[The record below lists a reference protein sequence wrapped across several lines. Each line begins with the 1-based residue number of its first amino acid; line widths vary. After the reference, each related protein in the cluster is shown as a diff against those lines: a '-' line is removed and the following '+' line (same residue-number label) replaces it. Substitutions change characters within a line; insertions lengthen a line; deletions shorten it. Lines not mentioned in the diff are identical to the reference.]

1 MNTISREL
9 PLFTCELLGL
19 SMGLL
24 LVGWAIQV
32 TSRENEARTKVD

>member
-9 PLFTCELLGL
+9 SLLTCELLGL

-32 TSRENEARTKVD
+32 ISRKNETRTKVD